1 MKKTYIGYSVLAA
14 VLALSAQQANAQQG
28 FGTDKPSKASVV
40 EMTSG
45 SKGLL
50 IPRVALTSLD
60 SFAPVSGEAPTDVDK
75 TDALLVYNTATSDA
89 AVADEE
95 KVTPGYY
102 YWTTDGTSGKWNRLA
117 SDADIP
123 TEPWFAQATNTGAT
137 SNIENIYQMAKVGIG
152 SSAPYS
158 ALTIVNDNQ
167 DDSYDDI
174 SIETFGTGGN
184 TPAFIHMAAGGTL
197 ASPTSLSNG
206 SFLGS
211 IYFRGFLS
219 DNQYHTLSGI
229 QTKYK
234 GNGTTKLSNMEF
246 YTSNEDAD
254 ADPKMILTE
263 NGNLGIGENN
273 PAQRLEVG
281 SGNVRIHDINT
292 NTGDVTDN
300 VVVADA
306 NGVLKTVTAA
316 SIASSAEPWQ
326 IQNTT
331 TEATDNADNIYQ
343 QGKVAVGFTSADAVT
358 TKQFEVKGDFKAQV
372 TDGDIIYGTEV
383 NSPLNPAS
391 GMHYWMDGA
400 TGNYRVVT
408 AHAGAAGME
417 AKTGAATVG
426 FAAEATQASMN
437 AKQDDNSAYSMIRT
451 LNTGNFFM
459 ETYNVADN
467 YGSTFSLQ
475 NDALR
480 LVHSETD
487 GLSNIIADEN
497 RSEILLQKENGVRFN
512 FRDEDGDIKGEY
524 WFPTEQGNEGEVLTR
539 VGGNQTEWSN
549 VSDLIEVSNGLE
561 KNATDVIQLGGNLIK
576 DTKITLDEYELE
588 IDATD
593 SDLIIS
599 GLDNTKVQAT
609 NATTGITDHLLAV
622 DANNNV
628 KALKAAM
635 PKFFYMPSIIIPTSE
650 EQLDAPGSGKL
661 TGDDFDNTSRE
672 GTINLYNRYAAQFG
686 GSTLIKSE
694 TAAPVL
700 PVLPSGELYYY
711 VTWYDTNV
719 FTSVS
724 VDDEG
729 VLTYEVDENAD
740 ITVGSFMNIVFA
752 VKEDL

>member
-123 TEPWFAQATNTGAT
+123 TEPW
-137 SNIENIYQMAKVGIG
+137 K
-152 SSAPYS
+152 
-158 ALTIVNDNQ
+158 
-167 DDSYDDI
+167 
-174 SIETFGTGGN
+174 
-184 TPAFIHMAAGGTL
+184 
-197 ASPTSLSNG
+197 
-206 SFLGS
+206 
-211 IYFRGFLS
+211 
-219 DNQYHTLSGI
+219 
-229 QTKYK
+229 
-234 GNGTTKLSNMEF
+234 
-246 YTSNEDAD
+246 
-254 ADPKMILTE
+254 
-263 NGNLGIGENN
+263 
-273 PAQRLEVG
+273 
-281 SGNVRIHDINT
+281 
-292 NTGDVTDN
+292 
-300 VVVADA
+300 
-306 NGVLKTVTAA
+306 
-316 SIASSAEPWQ
+316 
-326 IQNTT
+326 IQNTD

-343 QGKVAVGFTSADAVT
+343 QGKVAVGFTDADGVSD
-358 TKQFEVKGDFKAQV
+358 KQLEVKGDFKAQV
-372 TDGDIIYGTEV
+372 TDGDIIYGTEID
-383 NSPLNPAS
+383 NPLMPAQS
-391 GMHYWMDGA
+391 TAHYWMNMA
-400 TGNYRVVT
+400 TGAYKV
-408 AHAGAAGME
+408 
-417 AKTGAATVG
+417 ATVRAD
-426 FAAEATQASMN
+426 AAIIESNGTATSSIFNAEDSHATMASLQKNGN
-437 AKQDDNSAYSMIRT
+437 AKSEIRT
-451 LNTGNFFM
+451 ENIGNFFM
-459 ETYNVADN
+459 ETYNVTDN
-467 YGSTFSLQ
+467 YGSTISLQ
-475 NDALR
+475 NDGLR
-480 LVHSETD
+480 MVHSETE
-487 GLSNIIADEN
+487 GAGPNWLSQNN
-497 RSEILLQKENGVRFN
+497 KSEIFVEKEEGVRFSFN
-512 FRDEDGDIKGEY
+512 DEDGDPKGEY
-524 WFPTEQGNEGEVLTR
+524 WFPTTTGAAGHVLTR

-561 KNATDVIQLGGNLIK
+561 KNATDVIQLGGDLVK

-599 GLDNTKVQAT
+599 GLDKTKVQAT
-609 NATTGITDHLLAV
+609 NASTGITDHLLAV

-635 PKFFYMPSIIIPTSE
+635 PKFFYMPSIIIPTSK

-752 VKEDL
+752 VKEGL

>member
-123 TEPWFAQATNTGAT
+123 TEPW
-137 SNIENIYQMAKVGIG
+137 K
-152 SSAPYS
+152 
-158 ALTIVNDNQ
+158 
-167 DDSYDDI
+167 
-174 SIETFGTGGN
+174 
-184 TPAFIHMAAGGTL
+184 
-197 ASPTSLSNG
+197 
-206 SFLGS
+206 
-211 IYFRGFLS
+211 
-219 DNQYHTLSGI
+219 
-229 QTKYK
+229 
-234 GNGTTKLSNMEF
+234 
-246 YTSNEDAD
+246 
-254 ADPKMILTE
+254 
-263 NGNLGIGENN
+263 
-273 PAQRLEVG
+273 
-281 SGNVRIHDINT
+281 
-292 NTGDVTDN
+292 
-300 VVVADA
+300 
-306 NGVLKTVTAA
+306 
-316 SIASSAEPWQ
+316 
-326 IQNTT
+326 IQNTD

-343 QGKVAVGFTSADAVT
+343 QGKVAVGFTDADGVSD
-358 TKQFEVKGDFKAQV
+358 KQLEVKGDFKAQV

-417 AKTGAATVG
+417 AKTGAATAG

-561 KNATDVIQLGGNLIK
+561 KNATDVIQLGGDLIK
-576 DTKITLDEYELE
+576 DTKITLDENELE

-599 GLDNTKVQAT
+599 GLDKTKVQAT
-609 NATTGITDHLLAV
+609 NASTGITDHLLAV

-635 PKFFYMPSIIIPTSE
+635 PKFFYMPSIIVPTSQ
-650 EQLDAPGSGKL
+650 EQLDAAGSGKL

-672 GTINLYNRYAAQFG
+672 GTINLYNRYAQQFG

-694 TAAPVL
+694 TAAPAL

-752 VKEDL
+752 VKEGL

>member
-137 SNIENIYQMAKVGIG
+137 SNIENIYQIAKVGIG

-316 SIASSAEPWQ
+316 SIASSAEPWK
-326 IQNTT
+326 IQNTD

-343 QGKVAVGFTSADAVT
+343 QGKVAVGFTDADGVSD
-358 TKQFEVKGDFKAQV
+358 KQLEVKGDFKAQV

-417 AKTGAATVG
+417 AKTGAATAG

-451 LNTGNFFM
+451 LNTCNFFT

-539 VGGNQTEWSN
+539 VGGNQTDW
-549 VSDLIEVSNGLE
+549 VSTRDMV
-561 KNATDVIQLGGNLIK
+561 
-576 DTKITLDEYELE
+576 
-588 IDATD
+588 
-593 SDLIIS
+593 
-599 GLDNTKVQAT
+599 
-609 NATTGITDHLLAV
+609 
-622 DANNNV
+622 
-628 KALKAAM
+628 AM
-635 PKFFYMPSIIIPTSE
+635 PKFFYMPSIIVPTSE
-650 EQLDAPGSGKL
+650 DQLNAPGSGATAADWFIDA
-661 TGDDFDNTSRE
+661 TGE
-672 GTINLYNRYAAQFG
+672 GGIDLHARYTAQFG
-686 GSTLIKSE
+686 TPMVTNTTQTTTLPTL
-694 TAAPVL
+694 TATQL
-700 PVLPSGELYYY
+700 DYNI
-711 VTWYDTNV
+711 TWYDTNV

-724 VDDEG
+724 VSNTG
-729 VLTYEVDENAD
+729 VLTYTVDDNAD
-740 ITVGSFMNIVFA
+740 VTVGSFMNIVFS
-752 VKEDL
+752 VK

>member
-50 IPRVALTSLD
+50 IPRVALDSLN

-75 TDALLVYNTATSDA
+75 TDALLVYNTVTAGTAPND
-89 AVADEE
+89 
-95 KVTPGYY
+95 VTPGYY
-102 YWTTDGTSGKWNRLA
+102 YWTTDGTSGKWNRIA
-117 SDADIP
+117 TGADIP
-123 TEPWFAQATNTGAT
+123 TEPW
-137 SNIENIYQMAKVGIG
+137 
-152 SSAPYS
+152 
-158 ALTIVNDNQ
+158 
-167 DDSYDDI
+167 
-174 SIETFGTGGN
+174 
-184 TPAFIHMAAGGTL
+184 
-197 ASPTSLSNG
+197 
-206 SFLGS
+206 
-211 IYFRGFLS
+211 R
-219 DNQYHTLSGI
+219 
-229 QTKYK
+229 
-234 GNGTTKLSNMEF
+234 
-246 YTSNEDAD
+246 
-254 ADPKMILTE
+254 
-263 NGNLGIGENN
+263 
-273 PAQRLEVG
+273 
-281 SGNVRIHDINT
+281 
-292 NTGDVTDN
+292 
-300 VVVADA
+300 
-306 NGVLKTVTAA
+306 
-316 SIASSAEPWQ
+316 

-343 QGKVAVGFTSADAVT
+343 QGKVAVGFTNADAVSD
-358 TKQFEVKGDFKAQV
+358 KQLEVVGDFKAQV
-372 TDGDIIYGTEV
+372 TDGDIIYGTEID
-383 NSPLNPAS
+383 NPLMPAQS
-391 GMHYWMDGA
+391 TAHYWMNMA
-400 TGNYRVVT
+400 TGAYKVATVR
-408 AHAGAAGME
+408 AD
-417 AKTGAATVG
+417 AATIESNG
-426 FAAEATQASMN
+426 TATSSIFNAEDTHATMASLQKNGN
-437 AKQDDNSAYSMIRT
+437 AKSEIRT
-451 LNTGNFFM
+451 ENIGNFFM
-459 ETYNVADN
+459 ETYNVTDN
-467 YGSTFSLQ
+467 YGSTISLQ
-475 NDALR
+475 NDGLR
-480 LVHSETD
+480 MVHSETE
-487 GLSNIIADEN
+487 GAGPNWLSQNN
-497 RSEILLQKENGVRFN
+497 KSEIFVEKENGVRFN
-512 FRDEDGDIKGEY
+512 FRDEDGDVKGEY
-524 WFPTEQGNEGEVLTR
+524 WFPTTSGTTGQVLKR

-576 DTKITLDEYELE
+576 DTKITLDENELE

>member
-75 TDALLVYNTATSDA
+75 TDALLVYNTVKAGTAPND
-89 AVADEE
+89 
-95 KVTPGYY
+95 VTPGYY
-102 YWTTDGTSGKWNRLA
+102 YWTTDGTSGKWNRIA
-117 SDADIP
+117 TGADIP
-123 TEPWFAQATNTGAT
+123 TEPW
-137 SNIENIYQMAKVGIG
+137 
-152 SSAPYS
+152 
-158 ALTIVNDNQ
+158 
-167 DDSYDDI
+167 
-174 SIETFGTGGN
+174 
-184 TPAFIHMAAGGTL
+184 
-197 ASPTSLSNG
+197 
-206 SFLGS
+206 
-211 IYFRGFLS
+211 R
-219 DNQYHTLSGI
+219 
-229 QTKYK
+229 
-234 GNGTTKLSNMEF
+234 
-246 YTSNEDAD
+246 
-254 ADPKMILTE
+254 
-263 NGNLGIGENN
+263 
-273 PAQRLEVG
+273 
-281 SGNVRIHDINT
+281 
-292 NTGDVTDN
+292 
-300 VVVADA
+300 
-306 NGVLKTVTAA
+306 
-316 SIASSAEPWQ
+316 

-343 QGKVAVGFTSADAVT
+343 QGKVAVGFTSADTVSA
-358 TKQFEVKGDFKAQV
+358 KQFEVKGDFKAQV
-372 TDGDIIYGTEV
+372 TDGDIIYGTEID
-383 NSPLNPAS
+383 NPLMPAQS
-391 GMHYWMDGA
+391 TAHYWMNMA
-400 TGNYRVVT
+400 TGAYKV
-408 AHAGAAGME
+408 
-417 AKTGAATVG
+417 ATVRAD
-426 FAAEATQASMN
+426 AAIIESNGTATSSIFNAEDSHATMASLQKNGN
-437 AKQDDNSAYSMIRT
+437 AKSEIRT
-451 LNTGNFFM
+451 ENIGNFFM
-459 ETYNVADN
+459 ETYNVTDN
-467 YGSTFSLQ
+467 YGSTISLQ
-475 NDALR
+475 NDGLR
-480 LVHSETD
+480 LVHSETE
-487 GLSNIIADEN
+487 GAGPNWLPQNN
-497 RSEILLQKENGVRFN
+497 KSEIIVEKEEGVRFSFN
-512 FRDEDGDIKGEY
+512 DEDGDPKGEY
-524 WFPTEQGNEGEVLTR
+524 WFPTTTGAAGHVLTR

-576 DTKITLDEYELE
+576 DTKITLDENELE

>member
-50 IPRVALTSLD
+50 IPRVALDSLN

-75 TDALLVYNTATSDA
+75 TDALLVYNTVTAGTAPND
-89 AVADEE
+89 
-95 KVTPGYY
+95 VTPGYY
-102 YWTTDGTSGKWNRLA
+102 YWTTDGTSGKWNRIA
-117 SDADIP
+117 TGADIP
-123 TEPWFAQATNTGAT
+123 TEPW
-137 SNIENIYQMAKVGIG
+137 
-152 SSAPYS
+152 
-158 ALTIVNDNQ
+158 
-167 DDSYDDI
+167 
-174 SIETFGTGGN
+174 
-184 TPAFIHMAAGGTL
+184 
-197 ASPTSLSNG
+197 
-206 SFLGS
+206 
-211 IYFRGFLS
+211 R
-219 DNQYHTLSGI
+219 
-229 QTKYK
+229 
-234 GNGTTKLSNMEF
+234 
-246 YTSNEDAD
+246 
-254 ADPKMILTE
+254 
-263 NGNLGIGENN
+263 
-273 PAQRLEVG
+273 
-281 SGNVRIHDINT
+281 
-292 NTGDVTDN
+292 
-300 VVVADA
+300 
-306 NGVLKTVTAA
+306 
-316 SIASSAEPWQ
+316 

-343 QGKVAVGFTSADAVT
+343 QGKVAVGFTNADAVSD
-358 TKQFEVKGDFKAQV
+358 KQLEVVGDFKAQV

-417 AKTGAATVG
+417 AKTGAATAG

-549 VSDLIEVSNGLE
+549 VSDLIEVSNSLE

-752 VKEDL
+752 VKEGL

>member
-102 YWTTDGTSGKWNRLA
+102 YWTTDGTSGKWNRIA
-117 SDADIP
+117 TGADAKA
-123 TEPWFAQATNTGAT
+123 EPWFDQATN
-137 SNIENIYQMAKVGIG
+137 
-152 SSAPYS
+152 
-158 ALTIVNDNQ
+158 
-167 DDSYDDI
+167 
-174 SIETFGTGGN
+174 
-184 TPAFIHMAAGGTL
+184 
-197 ASPTSLSNG
+197 
-206 SFLGS
+206 
-211 IYFRGFLS
+211 
-219 DNQYHTLSGI
+219 
-229 QTKYK
+229 
-234 GNGTTKLSNMEF
+234 
-246 YTSNEDAD
+246 
-254 ADPKMILTE
+254 
-263 NGNLGIGENN
+263 
-273 PAQRLEVG
+273 
-281 SGNVRIHDINT
+281 
-292 NTGDVTDN
+292 
-300 VVVADA
+300 
-306 NGVLKTVTAA
+306 
-316 SIASSAEPWQ
+316 
-326 IQNTT
+326 
-331 TEATDNADNIYQ
+331 TEATDNEQNIYQ
-343 QGKVAVGFTSADAVT
+343 MGSVAIAKNTA
-358 TKQFEVKGDFKAQV
+358 
-372 TDGDIIYGTEV
+372 
-383 NSPLNPAS
+383 AS
-391 GMHYWMDGA
+391 GVSLDVAGA
-400 TGNYRVVT
+400 VRAGSGHIGTVGSNSIAFGLYNEASGSRSIAMGEVT
-408 AHAGAAGME
+408 VASGANSIVLGGYNNTSSGIQALSGGRNSVASGQSSIALGHQAMATHIGAIALGTMVSAEGIHSIVLGGDNNISSGSNAISGGSGSEASGQLSLALGETTLASGSAATALGTRTIASGAHATAMGFETIAAS
-417 AKTGAATVG
+417 TGEIAMG
-426 FAAEATQASMN
+426 QLN
-437 AKQDDNSAYSMIRT
+437 AITTPISNINWES
-451 LNTGNFFM
+451 
-459 ETYNVADN
+459 
-467 YGSTFSLQ
+467 
-475 NDALR
+475 NDAL
-480 LVHSETD
+480 LQLGNGANPT
-487 GLSNIIADEN
+487 N
-497 RSEILLQKENGVRFN
+497 RWNALTILKNGNTAIGVYGQ
-512 FRDEDGDIKGEY
+512 DEDAK
-524 WFPTEQGNEGEVLTR
+524 PTERLDIGLATGFHGGKGSIRIRAINSAAYAGNAATDKIVVADADGVLKTIT
-539 VGGNQTEWSN
+539 VASITPDAVDAN
-549 VSDLIEVSNGLE
+549 NGLT
-561 KNATDVIQLGGNLIK
+561 KTASDIIQLGGDLIK
-576 DTKITLDEYELE
+576 DTKITLDENELE

-599 GLDNTKVQAT
+599 GLDKTKVQAT

-635 PKFFYMPSIIIPTSE
+635 PKFFYMPSIIIPTSK

-752 VKEDL
+752 VKEDLLIRIG

>member
-123 TEPWFAQATNTGAT
+123 TEPW
-137 SNIENIYQMAKVGIG
+137 K
-152 SSAPYS
+152 
-158 ALTIVNDNQ
+158 
-167 DDSYDDI
+167 
-174 SIETFGTGGN
+174 
-184 TPAFIHMAAGGTL
+184 
-197 ASPTSLSNG
+197 
-206 SFLGS
+206 
-211 IYFRGFLS
+211 
-219 DNQYHTLSGI
+219 
-229 QTKYK
+229 
-234 GNGTTKLSNMEF
+234 
-246 YTSNEDAD
+246 
-254 ADPKMILTE
+254 
-263 NGNLGIGENN
+263 
-273 PAQRLEVG
+273 
-281 SGNVRIHDINT
+281 
-292 NTGDVTDN
+292 
-300 VVVADA
+300 
-306 NGVLKTVTAA
+306 
-316 SIASSAEPWQ
+316 
-326 IQNTT
+326 IQNTD

-343 QGKVAVGFTSADAVT
+343 QGKVAVGFTDADGVSD
-358 TKQFEVKGDFKAQV
+358 KQLEVKGDFKAQV
-372 TDGDIIYGTEV
+372 TDGDIIYGTEID
-383 NSPLNPAS
+383 NPLMPAQS
-391 GMHYWMDGA
+391 TAHYWMNMA
-400 TGNYRVVT
+400 TGAYKV
-408 AHAGAAGME
+408 
-417 AKTGAATVG
+417 ATVRAD
-426 FAAEATQASMN
+426 AAIIESNGTATSSIFNAEDSHATMASLQKNGN
-437 AKQDDNSAYSMIRT
+437 AKSEIRT
-451 LNTGNFFM
+451 ENIGNFFM
-459 ETYNVADN
+459 ETYNVTDN
-467 YGSTFSLQ
+467 YGSTISLQ
-475 NDALR
+475 NDGLR
-480 LVHSETD
+480 MVHSETE
-487 GLSNIIADEN
+487 GAGPNWLSQNN
-497 RSEILLQKENGVRFN
+497 KSEIFVEKEEGVRFSFN
-512 FRDEDGDIKGEY
+512 DEDGDPKGEY
-524 WFPTEQGNEGEVLTR
+524 WFPTTTGAAGHVLTR

-576 DTKITLDEYELE
+576 DTKITLDENELE

>member
-123 TEPWFAQATNTGAT
+123 TEPW
-137 SNIENIYQMAKVGIG
+137 K
-152 SSAPYS
+152 
-158 ALTIVNDNQ
+158 
-167 DDSYDDI
+167 
-174 SIETFGTGGN
+174 
-184 TPAFIHMAAGGTL
+184 
-197 ASPTSLSNG
+197 
-206 SFLGS
+206 
-211 IYFRGFLS
+211 
-219 DNQYHTLSGI
+219 
-229 QTKYK
+229 
-234 GNGTTKLSNMEF
+234 
-246 YTSNEDAD
+246 
-254 ADPKMILTE
+254 
-263 NGNLGIGENN
+263 
-273 PAQRLEVG
+273 
-281 SGNVRIHDINT
+281 
-292 NTGDVTDN
+292 
-300 VVVADA
+300 
-306 NGVLKTVTAA
+306 
-316 SIASSAEPWQ
+316 
-326 IQNTT
+326 IQNTD

-343 QGKVAVGFTSADAVT
+343 QGKVAVGFTDADGVSD
-358 TKQFEVKGDFKAQV
+358 KQMEVKGDFKAQV
-372 TDGDIIYGTEV
+372 TDGDIIYGTEID
-383 NSPLNPAS
+383 NPLMPAQS
-391 GMHYWMDGA
+391 TAHYWMNMA
-400 TGNYRVVT
+400 TGAYKV
-408 AHAGAAGME
+408 
-417 AKTGAATVG
+417 ATVRAD
-426 FAAEATQASMN
+426 AAIIESNGTATSSIFNAEDSHATMASLQKNGN
-437 AKQDDNSAYSMIRT
+437 AKSEIRT
-451 LNTGNFFM
+451 ENIGNFFM
-459 ETYNVADN
+459 ETYNVTDN
-467 YGSTFSLQ
+467 YGSTISLQ
-475 NDALR
+475 NDGLR
-480 LVHSETD
+480 MVHSETE
-487 GLSNIIADEN
+487 GAGPNWLSQNN
-497 RSEILLQKENGVRFN
+497 KSEIFVEKEEGVRFSFN
-512 FRDEDGDIKGEY
+512 DEDGDPKGEY
-524 WFPTEQGNEGEVLTR
+524 WFPTTQGDAGHVLTR

-576 DTKITLDEYELE
+576 DTKITLDENELE

>member
-123 TEPWFAQATNTGAT
+123 TEPW
-137 SNIENIYQMAKVGIG
+137 K
-152 SSAPYS
+152 
-158 ALTIVNDNQ
+158 
-167 DDSYDDI
+167 
-174 SIETFGTGGN
+174 
-184 TPAFIHMAAGGTL
+184 
-197 ASPTSLSNG
+197 
-206 SFLGS
+206 
-211 IYFRGFLS
+211 
-219 DNQYHTLSGI
+219 
-229 QTKYK
+229 
-234 GNGTTKLSNMEF
+234 
-246 YTSNEDAD
+246 
-254 ADPKMILTE
+254 
-263 NGNLGIGENN
+263 
-273 PAQRLEVG
+273 
-281 SGNVRIHDINT
+281 
-292 NTGDVTDN
+292 
-300 VVVADA
+300 
-306 NGVLKTVTAA
+306 
-316 SIASSAEPWQ
+316 
-326 IQNTT
+326 IQNTD

-343 QGKVAVGFTSADAVT
+343 QGKVAVGFTDADGVSD
-358 TKQFEVKGDFKAQV
+358 KQFEVKGDFKAQV
-372 TDGDIIYGTEV
+372 TDGDIIYGTEID
-383 NSPLNPAS
+383 NPLMPAQS
-391 GMHYWMDGA
+391 TAHYWMNMA
-400 TGNYRVVT
+400 TGAYKV
-408 AHAGAAGME
+408 
-417 AKTGAATVG
+417 ATVRAD
-426 FAAEATQASMN
+426 AAIIESNGTATSSIFNAEDSHATMASLQKNGN
-437 AKQDDNSAYSMIRT
+437 AKSEIRT
-451 LNTGNFFM
+451 ENIGNFFM
-459 ETYNVADN
+459 ETYNVTDN
-467 YGSTFSLQ
+467 YGSTISLQ
-475 NDALR
+475 NDGLR
-480 LVHSETD
+480 MVHSETE
-487 GLSNIIADEN
+487 GAGPNWLSQNN
-497 RSEILLQKENGVRFN
+497 KSEIFVEKEEGVRFSFN
-512 FRDEDGDIKGEY
+512 DEDGDPKGEY
-524 WFPTEQGNEGEVLTR
+524 WFPTTTGAAGHVLTR
-539 VGGNQTEWSN
+539 VGGNQTDWSN

-576 DTKITLDEYELE
+576 DTKITLDENELE

-752 VKEDL
+752 IKEDL

>member
-102 YWTTDGTSGKWNRLA
+102 YWTTDGTSGKWNRIA
-117 SDADIP
+117 TGADIP
-123 TEPWFAQATNTGAT
+123 TEPW
-137 SNIENIYQMAKVGIG
+137 
-152 SSAPYS
+152 
-158 ALTIVNDNQ
+158 
-167 DDSYDDI
+167 
-174 SIETFGTGGN
+174 
-184 TPAFIHMAAGGTL
+184 
-197 ASPTSLSNG
+197 
-206 SFLGS
+206 
-211 IYFRGFLS
+211 R
-219 DNQYHTLSGI
+219 
-229 QTKYK
+229 
-234 GNGTTKLSNMEF
+234 
-246 YTSNEDAD
+246 
-254 ADPKMILTE
+254 
-263 NGNLGIGENN
+263 
-273 PAQRLEVG
+273 
-281 SGNVRIHDINT
+281 
-292 NTGDVTDN
+292 
-300 VVVADA
+300 
-306 NGVLKTVTAA
+306 
-316 SIASSAEPWQ
+316 

-343 QGKVAVGFTSADAVT
+343 QGKVAVGFTSADTVSA
-358 TKQFEVKGDFKAQV
+358 KQMEVKGDFKAPV
-372 TDGDIIYGTEV
+372 TEGDIIYGTEID
-383 NSPLNPAS
+383 NPLMPAQS
-391 GMHYWMDGA
+391 TAHYWMNMA
-400 TGNYRVVT
+400 TGAYKVAIVRADAAFIESNGT
-408 AHAGAAGME
+408 ATSSIFNAEDSHATM
-417 AKTGAATVG
+417 
-426 FAAEATQASMN
+426 ASLQKNGN
-437 AKQDDNSAYSMIRT
+437 AKSEIRT
-451 LNTGNFFM
+451 ENIGNFFM
-459 ETYNVADN
+459 ETYNVTDN
-467 YGSTFSLQ
+467 YGSTISLQ
-475 NDALR
+475 NDGLR
-480 LVHSETD
+480 LVHSETE
-487 GLSNIIADEN
+487 GAGPNWLPQNN
-497 RSEILLQKENGVRFN
+497 KSEIFVEKEEGVRFSFN
-512 FRDEDGDIKGEY
+512 DEDGDPKGEY
-524 WFPTEQGNEGEVLTR
+524 WFPTTTGAAGHVLTR

-576 DTKITLDEYELE
+576 DTKITLDENELE

>member
-102 YWTTDGTSGKWNRLA
+102 YWTTDGTSGKWNRIA
-117 SDADIP
+117 TGADIP
-123 TEPWFAQATNTGAT
+123 TEPW
-137 SNIENIYQMAKVGIG
+137 
-152 SSAPYS
+152 
-158 ALTIVNDNQ
+158 
-167 DDSYDDI
+167 
-174 SIETFGTGGN
+174 
-184 TPAFIHMAAGGTL
+184 
-197 ASPTSLSNG
+197 
-206 SFLGS
+206 
-211 IYFRGFLS
+211 R
-219 DNQYHTLSGI
+219 
-229 QTKYK
+229 
-234 GNGTTKLSNMEF
+234 
-246 YTSNEDAD
+246 
-254 ADPKMILTE
+254 
-263 NGNLGIGENN
+263 
-273 PAQRLEVG
+273 
-281 SGNVRIHDINT
+281 
-292 NTGDVTDN
+292 
-300 VVVADA
+300 
-306 NGVLKTVTAA
+306 
-316 SIASSAEPWQ
+316 

-343 QGKVAVGFTSADAVT
+343 QGKVAVGFTSADTVSA
-358 TKQFEVKGDFKAQV
+358 KQMEVKGDFKAQV
-372 TDGDIIYGTEV
+372 TDGDIIYGTEID
-383 NSPLNPAS
+383 NPLMPAQS
-391 GMHYWMDGA
+391 TAHYWMNMA
-400 TGNYRVVT
+400 TGAYKV
-408 AHAGAAGME
+408 
-417 AKTGAATVG
+417 ATVRAD
-426 FAAEATQASMN
+426 AAFIESNGTATSSIFNAEDSHATMASLQKNGN
-437 AKQDDNSAYSMIRT
+437 AKSEIRT
-451 LNTGNFFM
+451 ENIGNFFM
-459 ETYNVADN
+459 ETYNVTDN
-467 YGSTFSLQ
+467 YGSTISLQ
-475 NDALR
+475 NDGLR
-480 LVHSETD
+480 MVHSETE
-487 GLSNIIADEN
+487 GAGPNWLSQNN
-497 RSEILLQKENGVRFN
+497 KSEIFVEKEEGVRFSFN
-512 FRDEDGDIKGEY
+512 DEDGDPKGEY
-524 WFPTEQGNEGEVLTR
+524 WFPTTTGAAGHVLTR

-576 DTKITLDEYELE
+576 DTKITLDENELE

>member
-123 TEPWFAQATNTGAT
+123 TEPW
-137 SNIENIYQMAKVGIG
+137 K
-152 SSAPYS
+152 
-158 ALTIVNDNQ
+158 
-167 DDSYDDI
+167 
-174 SIETFGTGGN
+174 
-184 TPAFIHMAAGGTL
+184 
-197 ASPTSLSNG
+197 
-206 SFLGS
+206 
-211 IYFRGFLS
+211 
-219 DNQYHTLSGI
+219 
-229 QTKYK
+229 
-234 GNGTTKLSNMEF
+234 
-246 YTSNEDAD
+246 
-254 ADPKMILTE
+254 
-263 NGNLGIGENN
+263 
-273 PAQRLEVG
+273 
-281 SGNVRIHDINT
+281 
-292 NTGDVTDN
+292 
-300 VVVADA
+300 
-306 NGVLKTVTAA
+306 
-316 SIASSAEPWQ
+316 
-326 IQNTT
+326 IQNTD

-343 QGKVAVGFTSADAVT
+343 QGKVAVGFTDADGVSD
-358 TKQFEVKGDFKAQV
+358 KQLEVKGDFKAQV
-372 TDGDIIYGTEV
+372 TDGDIIYGTEID
-383 NSPLNPAS
+383 NPLMPAQS
-391 GMHYWMDGA
+391 TAHYWMNM
-400 TGNYRVVT
+400 T
-408 AHAGAAGME
+408 
-417 AKTGAATVG
+417 TGAYKVATVRAD
-426 FAAEATQASMN
+426 AAIIESNGTATSSIFNAEDSHATMASLQKNGN
-437 AKQDDNSAYSMIRT
+437 AKSEIRT
-451 LNTGNFFM
+451 ENIGNFFM
-459 ETYNVADN
+459 ETYNVTDN
-467 YGSTFSLQ
+467 YGSTISLQ
-475 NDALR
+475 NDGLR
-480 LVHSETD
+480 MVHSETE
-487 GLSNIIADEN
+487 GAGPNWLSQNN
-497 RSEILLQKENGVRFN
+497 KSEIFVEKEEGVRFSFN
-512 FRDEDGDIKGEY
+512 DEDGDPKGEY
-524 WFPTEQGNEGEVLTR
+524 WFPTTTGAAGHVLTR
-539 VGGNQTEWSN
+539 VGGNQTDWSN

-576 DTKITLDEYELE
+576 DTKITLDENELE

-752 VKEDL
+752 IKEDL

>member
-316 SIASSAEPWQ
+316 SIASSAEPWK
-326 IQNTT
+326 IQNTD

-343 QGKVAVGFTSADAVT
+343 QGKVAVGFTDADGVSD
-358 TKQFEVKGDFKAQV
+358 KQLEVKGDFKAQV
-372 TDGDIIYGTEV
+372 TDGDIIYGTEID
-383 NSPLNPAS
+383 NPLMPAQS
-391 GMHYWMDGA
+391 TAHYWMNMA
-400 TGNYRVVT
+400 TGAYKV
-408 AHAGAAGME
+408 
-417 AKTGAATVG
+417 ATVRAD
-426 FAAEATQASMN
+426 AAFIESNGTATSSIFNAEDSHATMASLQKNGN
-437 AKQDDNSAYSMIRT
+437 AKSEIRT
-451 LNTGNFFM
+451 ENIGNFFM
-459 ETYNVADN
+459 ETYNVTDN
-467 YGSTFSLQ
+467 YGSTISLQ
-475 NDALR
+475 NDGLR
-480 LVHSETD
+480 MVHSETE
-487 GLSNIIADEN
+487 GAGPNWLSQNN
-497 RSEILLQKENGVRFN
+497 KSEIFVEKEEGVRFSFN
-512 FRDEDGDIKGEY
+512 DEDGDPKGEY
-524 WFPTEQGNEGEVLTR
+524 WFPTTTGAAGHVLTR
-539 VGGNQTEWSN
+539 VGGNQTDW
-549 VSDLIEVSNGLE
+549 VSTRDMV
-561 KNATDVIQLGGNLIK
+561 
-576 DTKITLDEYELE
+576 
-588 IDATD
+588 
-593 SDLIIS
+593 
-599 GLDNTKVQAT
+599 
-609 NATTGITDHLLAV
+609 
-622 DANNNV
+622 
-628 KALKAAM
+628 AM
-635 PKFFYMPSIIIPTSE
+635 PKFFYMPSIIVPTSE
-650 EQLDAPGSGKL
+650 DQLNAPGSGATAADWFIDA
-661 TGDDFDNTSRE
+661 TGE
-672 GTINLYNRYAAQFG
+672 GGIDLHARYTAQFG
-686 GSTLIKSE
+686 TPMVTNTTQTTTLPTL
-694 TAAPVL
+694 TATQL
-700 PVLPSGELYYY
+700 DYNI
-711 VTWYDTNV
+711 TWYDINV
-719 FTSVS
+719 FENVEVS
-724 VDDEG
+724 NTG
-729 VLTYEVDENAD
+729 IMTYELVDGAD
-740 ITVGSFMNIVFA
+740 ITVGSFMNIVFS
-752 VKEDL
+752 VK

>member
-102 YWTTDGTSGKWNRLA
+102 YWTTDGTSGKWNRIA
-117 SDADIP
+117 TGADAKA
-123 TEPWFAQATNTGAT
+123 EPWFDQATNTEAT
-137 SNIENIYQMAKVGIG
+137 DNEQNIYQMGSVAIAKNTAASGVSLDVAGAVRAGSGHIGTVGSNSIAFGQENTASANISFAIGYKNTASGLTSVALGNGSTASGGVSLSTGYLSEAIGNVSTAMGWNTIAPSNSETVIGKWNAINTGNAIENDIPTDGIFQIGVGTADNARRNAVTVLKNGNTGIG
-152 SSAPYS
+152 IAGTEAAAKPTER
-158 ALTIVNDNQ
+158 L
-167 DDSYDDI
+167 DI
-174 SIETFGTGGN
+174 
-184 TPAFIHMAAGGTL
+184 
-197 ASPTSLSNG
+197 
-206 SFLGS
+206 
-211 IYFRGFLS
+211 
-219 DNQYHTLSGI
+219 
-229 QTKYK
+229 
-234 GNGTTKLSNMEF
+234 
-246 YTSNEDAD
+246 
-254 ADPKMILTE
+254 
-263 NGNLGIGENN
+263 
-273 PAQRLEVG
+273 G
-281 SGNVRIHDINT
+281 SGNVRVREINT
-292 NTGDVTDN
+292 VAGTITDKI
-300 VVVADA
+300 VVADA
-306 NGVLKTVTAA
+306 DGVLKPVEA
-316 SIASSAEPWQ
+316 S
-326 IQNTT
+326 TL
-331 TEATDNADNIYQ
+331 
-343 QGKVAVGFTSADAVT
+343 SADAVEPWFVQGT
-358 TKQFEVKGDFKAQV
+358 TDQAEDNDDDIYIMGSVAIGTDETDKTLEVVGDFKAQV

-539 VGGNQTEWSN
+539 VGGNQTDW
-549 VSDLIEVSNGLE
+549 VSTRDMV
-561 KNATDVIQLGGNLIK
+561 
-576 DTKITLDEYELE
+576 
-588 IDATD
+588 
-593 SDLIIS
+593 
-599 GLDNTKVQAT
+599 
-609 NATTGITDHLLAV
+609 
-622 DANNNV
+622 
-628 KALKAAM
+628 AM
-635 PKFFYMPSIIIPTSE
+635 PKFFYMPSIIVPTSNA
-650 EQLDAPGSGKL
+650 QLAAPGSGA
-661 TGDDFDNTSRE
+661 TGGDSFNDVTRQ
-672 GTINLYNRYAAQFG
+672 GTIDLHARYTAQFG
-686 GSTLIKSE
+686 TPMVTNTTQTTTLP
-694 TAAPVL
+694 TLAAGAL
-700 PVLPSGELYYY
+700 DYNI
-711 VTWYDTNV
+711 TWYDINV
-719 FTSVS
+719 FSAVS
-724 VDDEG
+724 VNNLG
-729 VLTYEVDENAD
+729 VMTYTVAPGAD

-752 VKEDL
+752 VK

>member
-102 YWTTDGTSGKWNRLA
+102 YWTTDGTSGKWNRIA
-117 SDADIP
+117 TGADAKA
-123 TEPWFAQATNTGAT
+123 EPWFDQATNTEAT
-137 SNIENIYQMAKVGIG
+137 DNEQNIYQMGSVAIAKNTAASGVSLDVAGAVRAGSGHIGTVGSNSIAFGQENTASANISFAIGYKNTASGLTSVALGNGSTASGGVSLSTGYLSEAIGNVSTAMGWNTIAPSNSETVIGKWNAINTGNAIENDIPTDGIFQIGVGTADNARRNAVTVLKNGNTGIG
-152 SSAPYS
+152 IAGTEAAAKPTER
-158 ALTIVNDNQ
+158 L
-167 DDSYDDI
+167 DI
-174 SIETFGTGGN
+174 
-184 TPAFIHMAAGGTL
+184 
-197 ASPTSLSNG
+197 
-206 SFLGS
+206 
-211 IYFRGFLS
+211 
-219 DNQYHTLSGI
+219 
-229 QTKYK
+229 
-234 GNGTTKLSNMEF
+234 
-246 YTSNEDAD
+246 
-254 ADPKMILTE
+254 
-263 NGNLGIGENN
+263 
-273 PAQRLEVG
+273 G
-281 SGNVRIHDINT
+281 SGNVRVREINT
-292 NTGDVTDN
+292 VAGTITDKI
-300 VVVADA
+300 VVADA
-306 NGVLKTVTAA
+306 DGVLKTITVA
-316 SIASSAEPWQ
+316 SITP
-326 IQNTT
+326 
-331 TEATDNADNIYQ
+331 
-343 QGKVAVGFTSADAVT
+343 DAV
-358 TKQFEVKGDFKAQV
+358 
-372 TDGDIIYGTEV
+372 
-383 NSPLNPAS
+383 
-391 GMHYWMDGA
+391 
-400 TGNYRVVT
+400 
-408 AHAGAAGME
+408 
-417 AKTGAATVG
+417 
-426 FAAEATQASMN
+426 
-437 AKQDDNSAYSMIRT
+437 
-451 LNTGNFFM
+451 
-459 ETYNVADN
+459 
-467 YGSTFSLQ
+467 
-475 NDALR
+475 DA
-480 LVHSETD
+480 
-487 GLSNIIADEN
+487 N
-497 RSEILLQKENGVRFN
+497 
-512 FRDEDGDIKGEY
+512 
-524 WFPTEQGNEGEVLTR
+524 
-539 VGGNQTEWSN
+539 
-549 VSDLIEVSNGLE
+549 NGLT
-561 KNATDVIQLGGNLIK
+561 KTASDIIQLGGDLIK
-576 DTKITLDEYELE
+576 DKKITLDEKELE

-599 GLDNTKVQAT
+599 GLDKTKVQAT
-609 NATTGITDHLLAV
+609 NASTGITDHLLAV
-622 DANNNV
+622 DANHNV

-635 PKFFYMPSIIIPTSE
+635 PKFFYMPSIIIPTSK

-752 VKEDL
+752 VKEGL

>member
-102 YWTTDGTSGKWNRLA
+102 YWTTDGTTGKWNRIA
-117 SDADIP
+117 TGADAKA
-123 TEPWFAQATNTGAT
+123 EPWFDQATNTEAT
-137 SNIENIYQMAKVGIG
+137 DNEQNIYQMGRVAIG
-152 SSAPYS
+152 RDETVAGTRLDVAGS
-158 ALTIVNDNQ
+158 VNIGN
-167 DDSYDDI
+167 
-174 SIETFGTGGN
+174 GN
-184 TPAFIHMAAGGTL
+184 TFFDFLGYNSLAVGDFNSVGSTNLAVGFNNTVSGHSSFAVGVNNEALGAHSVTMGSDSRTILSGSFAIGNDALAGGTFSTAFGMSTIASSFGETVMGSNNAITIPIRNNNWDDNDPLLQLGNASLL
-197 ASPTSLSNG
+197 ANRRNAVTVL
-206 SFLGS
+206 
-211 IYFRGFLS
+211 
-219 DNQYHTLSGI
+219 
-229 QTKYK
+229 K
-234 GNGTTKLSNMEF
+234 
-246 YTSNEDAD
+246 
-254 ADPKMILTE
+254 
-263 NGNLGIGENN
+263 NGNTGIGIAGTEAAAK
-273 PAQRLEVG
+273 PTERLDIG
-281 SGNVRIHDINT
+281 SGNVRVREINT
-292 NTGDVTDN
+292 VAGDAETDKI
-300 VVVADA
+300 VVADA
-306 NGVLKTVTAA
+306 DGVLKTITVA
-316 SIASSAEPWQ
+316 SITP
-326 IQNTT
+326 
-331 TEATDNADNIYQ
+331 
-343 QGKVAVGFTSADAVT
+343 DAV
-358 TKQFEVKGDFKAQV
+358 
-372 TDGDIIYGTEV
+372 
-383 NSPLNPAS
+383 
-391 GMHYWMDGA
+391 
-400 TGNYRVVT
+400 
-408 AHAGAAGME
+408 
-417 AKTGAATVG
+417 
-426 FAAEATQASMN
+426 
-437 AKQDDNSAYSMIRT
+437 
-451 LNTGNFFM
+451 
-459 ETYNVADN
+459 
-467 YGSTFSLQ
+467 
-475 NDALR
+475 DA
-480 LVHSETD
+480 
-487 GLSNIIADEN
+487 N
-497 RSEILLQKENGVRFN
+497 
-512 FRDEDGDIKGEY
+512 
-524 WFPTEQGNEGEVLTR
+524 
-539 VGGNQTEWSN
+539 
-549 VSDLIEVSNGLE
+549 NGLT
-561 KNATDVIQLGGNLIK
+561 KTASDIIQLGGDLIK

-752 VKEDL
+752 VKEGL

>member
-1 MKKTYIGYSVLAA
+1 MNKKIRNIATLMVLAFAGTSIATAQVSQQKIGQNPMTINPNA
-14 VLALSAQQANAQQG
+14 VLDIESNN
-28 FGTDKPSKASVV
+28 
-40 EMTSG
+40 
-45 SKGLL
+45 KGLL
-50 IPRVALTSLD
+50 LPRLALTATD
-60 SFAPVSGEAPTDVDK
+60 NVAPLTAHVAGMT
-75 TDALLVYNTATSDA
+75 VYNTATNGD
-89 AVADEE
+89 DETA
-95 KVTPGYY
+95 VTPGYY
-102 YWTTDGTSGKWNRLA
+102 YNDGTQWVRIVS
-117 SDADIP
+117 SADMK
-123 TEPWFAQATNTGAT
+123 TEPWYNQDTNTEAT
-137 SNIENIYQMAKVGIG
+137 ENTQNIYQMAKVGIG

-316 SIASSAEPWQ
+316 SIASSAEPWK
-326 IQNTT
+326 IQNTD

-343 QGKVAVGFTSADAVT
+343 QGKVAVGFTDADGVSD
-358 TKQFEVKGDFKAQV
+358 KQLEVKGDFKAQV
-372 TDGDIIYGTEV
+372 TDGDIIYGTEID
-383 NSPLNPAS
+383 NPLMPAQS
-391 GMHYWMDGA
+391 TAHYWMNMA
-400 TGNYRVVT
+400 TGAYKV
-408 AHAGAAGME
+408 
-417 AKTGAATVG
+417 ATVRAD
-426 FAAEATQASMN
+426 AAFIESNGTATSSIFNAEDSHATMASLQKNGN
-437 AKQDDNSAYSMIRT
+437 AKSEIRT
-451 LNTGNFFM
+451 ENIGNFFM
-459 ETYNVADN
+459 ETYNVTDN
-467 YGSTFSLQ
+467 YGSTISLQ
-475 NDALR
+475 NDGLR
-480 LVHSETD
+480 MVHSETE
-487 GLSNIIADEN
+487 GAGPNWLSQNN
-497 RSEILLQKENGVRFN
+497 KSEIFVEKEEGVRFSFN
-512 FRDEDGDIKGEY
+512 DEDGDPKGEY
-524 WFPTEQGNEGEVLTR
+524 WFPTTTGAAGHVLTR

-576 DTKITLDEYELE
+576 DTKITLDENELE

>member
-14 VLALSAQQANAQQG
+14 VLALPAQQANAQQG

-50 IPRVALTSLD
+50 IPRVALDSLN

-75 TDALLVYNTATSDA
+75 TDALLVYNTVTAGTAPND
-89 AVADEE
+89 
-95 KVTPGYY
+95 VTPGYY
-102 YWTTDGTSGKWNRLA
+102 YWTTDGTSGKWNRIA
-117 SDADIP
+117 TGADIP
-123 TEPWFAQATNTGAT
+123 TEPW
-137 SNIENIYQMAKVGIG
+137 
-152 SSAPYS
+152 
-158 ALTIVNDNQ
+158 
-167 DDSYDDI
+167 
-174 SIETFGTGGN
+174 
-184 TPAFIHMAAGGTL
+184 
-197 ASPTSLSNG
+197 
-206 SFLGS
+206 
-211 IYFRGFLS
+211 R
-219 DNQYHTLSGI
+219 
-229 QTKYK
+229 
-234 GNGTTKLSNMEF
+234 
-246 YTSNEDAD
+246 
-254 ADPKMILTE
+254 
-263 NGNLGIGENN
+263 
-273 PAQRLEVG
+273 
-281 SGNVRIHDINT
+281 
-292 NTGDVTDN
+292 
-300 VVVADA
+300 
-306 NGVLKTVTAA
+306 
-316 SIASSAEPWQ
+316 

-343 QGKVAVGFTSADAVT
+343 QGKVAIGFTSADAVT
-358 TKQFEVKGDFKAQV
+358 IKQFEVKGDFKAQV

-539 VGGNQTEWSN
+539 VGGNQTDW
-549 VSDLIEVSNGLE
+549 VSTRDMV
-561 KNATDVIQLGGNLIK
+561 
-576 DTKITLDEYELE
+576 
-588 IDATD
+588 
-593 SDLIIS
+593 
-599 GLDNTKVQAT
+599 
-609 NATTGITDHLLAV
+609 
-622 DANNNV
+622 
-628 KALKAAM
+628 AM
-635 PKFFYMPSIIIPTSE
+635 PKFFYMPSIIVPTSE
-650 EQLDAPGSGKL
+650 DQLNAPGSGATAADWFIDA
-661 TGDDFDNTSRE
+661 TGE
-672 GTINLYNRYAAQFG
+672 GGIDLHARYTAQFG
-686 GSTLIKSE
+686 TPMVTNTTQTTTLPTL
-694 TAAPVL
+694 TATQL
-700 PVLPSGELYYY
+700 DYNI
-711 VTWYDTNV
+711 TWYDINV
-719 FTSVS
+719 FENVEVS
-724 VDDEG
+724 NTG
-729 VLTYEVDENAD
+729 IMTYELVDGAD

-752 VKEDL
+752 VKEGL